1 MPPILG
7 LWPFLLLPGVDVL
20 SVDVLEAVASEVPMI
35 VGGWIGGLL
44 LGLVGLLRSLLAV
57 SEDPGLRG
65 ARGLERERV
74 CLDVVV
80 APDLRVLGAASAE
93 SFKRFG

>member
-7 LWPFLLLPGVDVL
+7 LWPFLLLPSVDVL

>member
-1 MPPILG
+1 MPPIPG
-7 LWPFLLLPGVDVL
+7 LWPFLLLPSVDVL
-20 SVDVLEAVASEVPMI
+20 SVDVLEAVASEVPMV

-65 ARGLERERV
+65 ARGLEGERV

>member
-1 MPPILG
+1 MVIG
-7 LWPFLLLPGVDVL
+7 C
-20 SVDVLEAVASEVPMI
+20 
-35 VGGWIGGLL
+35 WIGGLL
-44 LGLVGLLRSLLAV
+44 LRLVGLLSSLLAV

-93 SFKRFG
+93 SFKSFG